1 VSPEGV
7 TGFGLKD
14 LDWVFGV
21 WLLLV
26 ILWNFGYPGANPIS
40 DVLVA
45 LGLFFLTKFLK
56 T

>member
-1 VSPEGV
+1 VSPKGV
-7 TGFGLKD
+7 ASFGLKD

-26 ILWNFGYPGANPIS
+26 IVWNFGYPGASPTL

-45 LGLFFLTKFLK
+45 LILFFVSSYFRT
-56 T
+56 